1 MNKKY
6 IEKIFP
12 DIKKIKQSSIRNGVI
27 HAWLLAIKKGN
38 WKKIDTIP
46 FTLLINTK
54 KTLIEHT
61 RFVTRMAMAVT
72 RQRHDLNMDYIIAGG
87 LVHDVGKLLEYR
99 KQGKKFTKSAYGRR
113 VRHPVSGYGLVLEA
127 GLPEEVAHIVAAH
140 SVEGESMKRSPE
152 AVVIHH
158 CDFIDFEI
166 EKTRTRK
173 F

>member
-6 IEKIFP
+6 IGHIFP
-12 DIKKIKQSSIRNGVI
+12 EIKKIKQNSIRNGVI

-61 RFVTRMAMAVT
+61 RFVTRMAMAVA

-87 LVHDVGKLLEYR
+87 LVHDVGYLRFQYSKEGGLNIWAAIVED
-99 KQGKKFTKSAYGRR
+99 R
-113 VRHPVSGYGLVLEA
+113 VCII
-127 GLPEEVAHIVAAH
+127 IVM
-140 SVEGESMKRSPE
+140 SKVWE
-152 AVVIHH
+152 
-158 CDFIDFEI
+158 
-166 EKTRTRK
+166 
-173 F
+173 